1 MENMETYLV
10 EVKQQ
15 MTSLYFEYAQKADEW
30 ETREKVCTR
39 YIELM
44 VRLTAFKTRQEMKK
58 ETAVLIAERDDLS
71 LKLKRVEEAIDM
83 ISAETNRA
91 GDSAGTIARLED
103 KIKEYSRK
111 VTVYEV
117 NEAVLSRKFMAL
129 SEQMTDEQSL
139 RTRLEGDFVE
149 MEGTLKRRILFLEQ
163 YKAMAAPRLSK
174 LETELQYSV
183 PQSDFIAVQNEL
195 ESLREDHLFAL
206 RRELEARVGS
216 LDAHEKGR
224 EGELFVLVRFQ

>member
-1 MENMETYLV
+1 MESYFV

-30 ETREKVCTR
+30 ETREK
-39 YIELM
+39 
-44 VRLTAFKTRQEMKK
+44 EMKT
-58 ETAVLIAERDDLS
+58 ETTALIAERDNLA

-83 ISAETNRA
+83 ISAETNKG
-91 GDSAGTIARLED
+91 GDTAGTIARLED
-103 KIKEYSRK
+103 KIKEYTRK

-129 SEQMTDEQSL
+129 SEQMAEEQSL
-139 RTRLEGDFVE
+139 RARVEADFVE

-163 YKAMAAPRLSK
+163 YKAICSPRLDK

-183 PQSDFIAVQNEL
+183 PQSDFIAIQNEL

-216 LDAHEKGR
+216 FDSHER
-224 EGELFVLVRFQ
+224 

>member
-1 MENMETYLV
+1 
-10 EVKQQ
+10 
-15 MTSLYFEYAQKADEW
+15 
-30 ETREKVCTR
+30 
-39 YIELM
+39 
-44 VRLTAFKTRQEMKK
+44 MKK
-58 ETAVLIAERDDLS
+58 ETTVLIAERDDLS

>member
-1 MENMETYLV
+1 MVHLVLVENMETYLI

-15 MTSLYFEYAQKADEW
+15 MTALYFEYAQKADEW
-30 ETREKVCTR
+30 ENREKD
-39 YIELM
+39 
-44 VRLTAFKTRQEMKK
+44 MKK
-58 ETAVLIAERDDLS
+58 ETEALIAERDNLS
-71 LKLKRVEEAIDM
+71 LKLRRVEEAIDM
-83 ISAETNRA
+83 ISAETNKA
-91 GDSAGTIARLED
+91 GNGAGTVARLED

-129 SEQMTDEQSL
+129 SEQMQEEQNL
-139 RTRLEGDFVE
+139 RTRLEADFVE

-163 YKAMAAPRLSK
+163 YKSMAGPKLSK
-174 LETELQYSV
+174 LETDLQFSV
-183 PQSDFIAVQNEL
+183 PQSDFIAIQNEL

-216 LDAHEKGR
+216 LESHEKGR
-224 EGELFVLVRFQ
+224 EGTLC